1 MNILSPLSSIFYS
14 NIEVDYNN
22 SSILRM
28 PLLLQAQISEFL
40 KSITKLF
47 DEVDARRID
56 TKNAFLNF

>member
-1 MNILSPLSSIFYS
+1 
-14 NIEVDYNN
+14 
-22 SSILRM
+22 M